1 MFTDA
6 RFGYS
11 PPPVYVDA
19 EEVNSVARY
28 AAATLSPFAVDMP
41 DIEAYLENM
50 PHVSF
55 VSEYELG
62 GGDLLEGP
70 EPVTGKLP
78 SVDPAGTA
86 NSLMSCSEN
95 ATDATVNFGAIQI
108 GPHSSEMFDE
118 DEEEFMDKSA
128 IKNLVSELKDLMIP
142 VMQAEEFTSHAEDAM
157 MQIECTS
164 ENAMDRTVNFGAFQN
179 DLFLGEVFHESKEE
193 FIDNS
198 AIDYLISE
206 PMDLMIPMMQA
217 DEVPRQAEEALLQIE
232 RPTISRGKSPAPEC
246 SLQKSASS
254 ECLNSVGQKVGPF
267 RPNFLDF
274 QGLSSEA
281 GFPLRS
287 YSDGDIQNL
296 GDDSPRPMNAPEI
309 QLSCDQFGSFV
320 DLKKEERKKKIS
332 RYREK
337 KVKRDFAKKIR
348 YACRKVLADG
358 QPRVRGMFVKIEKCG
373 LQMPTK

>member
-19 EEVNSVARY
+19 EEVCEASMARY
-28 AAATLSPFAVDMP
+28 AAATLSPFADMP
-41 DIEAYLENM
+41 DIEADLENM

-108 GPHSSEMFDE
+108 ALHSSEMF
-118 DEEEFMDKSA
+118 EEEFMDKSA
-128 IKNLVSELKDLMIP
+128 IKNLISELMDLMIP
-142 VMQAEEFTSHAEDAM
+142 VMQAEEFTSHAEDDAM

-193 FIDNS
+193 FIGNS
-198 AIDYLISE
+198 AIDYLICE
-206 PMDLMIPMMQA
+206 PMDLKIPMMQA